1 MSNAI
6 IQQTFQNKYEEKSK
20 LEKKWQDF
28 INQDTYLISDKKLRF
43 SDDIIQ
49 ITKFPR
55 VSFFNFKV
63 RRFLT
68 S

>member
-6 IQQTFQNKYEEKSK
+6 IQQTFQNKNEEKSK

-28 INQDTYLISDKKLRF
+28 INQDTYLISDE
-43 SDDIIQ
+43 INQ
-49 ITKFPR
+49 IAKFPR